1 MMTFKNAG
9 LGGPDNS
16 TLSVNALRNGAV
28 YSVHGEVFE
37 PPQDGVTFRIGQQP
51 DRPINVILNP
61 DQVRELHRQLGDWL
75 TLRSPIQK
83 ITMIDGI
90 TL

>member
-9 LGGPDNS
+9 SDGP
-16 TLSVNALRNGAV
+16 NASDIRIRHGRREAV
-28 YSVHGEVFE
+28 YSIHGEMFE
-37 PPQDGVTFRIGQQP
+37 VSQDGVEFRVNGG
-51 DRPINVILNP
+51 DSVILNP

-90 TL
+90 SI